1 VALHW
6 EVEQTE
12 WANGSVK
19 YREPLEKPYERSLS
33 IDVMDGS
40 MHAKTKHVASLLARA
55 MSIAP
60 AVVVQLMATFNN
72 AQHIEK
78 VPTYTMRHNF
88 PPPFNSPA
96 ANTTAVLNSKSHV
109 APRR

>member
-1 VALHW
+1 
-6 EVEQTE
+6 
-12 WANGSVK
+12 
-19 YREPLEKPYERSLS
+19 
-33 IDVMDGS
+33 
-40 MHAKTKHVASLLARA
+40 MHAKTQHVASLLLLARA

-60 AVVVQLMATFNN
+60 AVVVVFYN
-72 AQHIEK
+72 AQQTAKQTTNLYDIL
-78 VPTYTMRHNF
+78 NF